1 MVLLNT
7 AWNHI
12 RRSPYQTFAAVL
24 IVLQTF
30 FVITMFSLIIYV
42 SSKTIS
48 YFESVPQVTAF
59 FNNEVKQKDIDS
71 LKKQIEEDGKASS
84 VKFVSKN
91 EALDIY
97 KQQNKEDDPLL
108 LELVTADILPASLEV
123 SAIKIDDLP
132 VISDMLKSSPLVQKV
147 IYQKDVVT
155 TLKSWTDALRKIGIA
170 VVLVLALDSIL
181 IMVIIIGMK
190 VAQKKEEIEVVR
202 LLGATNWYVRWPFMF
217 EGIGYGVFGA
227 LVGWLL
233 SMGVLW
239 YVTPFLYYFLKG
251 IPVLPIDPL
260 LLVGILGGEL
270 VLAVVLGVVSSFLAV
285 LRYLK

>member
-7 AWNHI
+7 TWNHI

-30 FVITMFSLIIYV
+30 FVITMFSLIVYV

-59 FNNEVKQKDIDS
+59 FKNEVKQEDIDS
-71 LKKQIEEDGKASS
+71 LKKQIEDDGKASG
-84 VKFVSKN
+84 VKSVSKN

-155 TLKSWTDALRKIGIA
+155 MLKAWTDALRKIGIA

-190 VAQKKEEIEVVR
+190 VSQKKEEIEVVR

-227 LVGWLL
+227 LVGWLF

-260 LLVGILGGEL
+260 LLVSILGGEL
-270 VLAVVLGVVSSFLAV
+270 VLAVVLGVISSFLAV

>member
-59 FNNEVKQKDIDS
+59 FKNEVKQKDIDS

-155 TLKSWTDALRKIGIA
+155 TLKAWTDALRKIGIA
-170 VVLVLALDSIL
+170 IVLVLALDSIL

-190 VAQKKEEIEVVR
+190 VSQKKEEIEVER
-202 LLGATNWYVRWPFMF
+202 LLGAT
-217 EGIGYGVFGA
+217 
-227 LVGWLL
+227 
-233 SMGVLW
+233 
-239 YVTPFLYYFLKG
+239 
-251 IPVLPIDPL
+251 
-260 LLVGILGGEL
+260 
-270 VLAVVLGVVSSFLAV
+270 
-285 LRYLK
+285 